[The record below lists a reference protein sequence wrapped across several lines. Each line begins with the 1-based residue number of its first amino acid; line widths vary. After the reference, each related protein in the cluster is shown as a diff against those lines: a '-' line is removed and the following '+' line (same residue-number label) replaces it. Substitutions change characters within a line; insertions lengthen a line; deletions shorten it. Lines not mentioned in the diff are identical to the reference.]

1 MDKTSLSAWTK
12 TTQSGET
19 KHQNSGRQNIPIC
32 RHKRNP
38 GVVSLTCDD
47 LSNLILMFL
56 CMHIV
61 MGFSCVD
68 WDVVSVQVVIFDR
81 SRTF

>member
-1 MDKTSLSAWTK
+1 MFCPSGLLCFVYRECDVLSMRIRMFFL
-12 TTQSGET
+12 SGL
-19 KHQNSGRQNIPIC
+19 C
-32 RHKRNP
+32 C
-38 GVVSLTCDD
+38 VVSLTCDD

-56 CMHIV
+56 CMRIV